1 MAQITQ
7 PPHRYSIGAAV
18 LEAPPLSP
26 GLYVTATPIGN
37 LGDVTLRALETL
49 SAAHLILC
57 EDTRVTAKLLNR
69 YGIRNSLSPYH
80 DHNAAKV
87 RPQLLARMADGQA
100 LALVSDAGSPL
111 LSDPGYKLVQGAVE
125 AGIAV
130 TAIPGASAVLD
141 ALTLSA
147 LPPDRFMFCGFLPPR
162 SGARRHFLDEV
173 KSIEATLVMFDTTT
187 RLADSLEDI
196 AAVLGDREVAVG
208 RELTKLHEEVIRGR
222 VAEVRAALSERQ
234 SLKGEITLVIGPPG
248 VEAKAAPQRM
258 IDTALREAVASM
270 PASRAASEIAKR
282 FGLSKQEIYARLLEL
297 KEGD

>member
-1 MAQITQ
+1 MAPSNQ

-18 LEAPPLSP
+18 FEAPPLAA
-26 GLYVTATPIGN
+26 GLHVTATPIGN

-87 RPQLLARMADGQA
+87 RPGLIARMADGQA

-111 LSDPGYKLVQGAVE
+111 LSDPGYKLVQAAVE

-130 TAIPGASAVLD
+130 TAIPGASAVLG

-162 SGARRHFLDEV
+162 GGARRHFLEEV
-173 KSIEATLVMFDTTT
+173 KGVAATLVMFDTAGRVT
-187 RLADSLEDI
+187 DSLEDI
-196 AAVLGDREVAVG
+196 AMVLGARDVAVG
-208 RELTKLHEEVIRGR
+208 RELTKLHEEVIRGP
-222 VAEVRAALSERQ
+222 AGEVRDALLSRP

-248 VEAKAAPQRM
+248 EGNLTAPQGM
-258 IDTALREAVASM
+258 VDTALREALANM
-270 PASRAASEIAKR
+270 PASRAAAEVAKR
-282 FGLSKQEIYARLLEL
+282 FGLSKQEAYARLLEL
-297 KEGD
+297 KEGG

>member
-1 MAQITQ
+1 MVQITE

-18 LEAPPLSP
+18 FEAPPLGP

-37 LGDVTLRALETL
+37 LGDITLRALETL
-49 SAAHLILC
+49 SAADLILC

-87 RPQLLARMADGQA
+87 RPAVLARMADGQA

-111 LSDPGYKLVQGAVE
+111 LSDPGYKLVQAAVE

-147 LPPDRFMFCGFLPPR
+147 LPPDRFMFCGFLPAR
-162 SGARRHFLDEV
+162 SGARRHFLEDLKGV
-173 KSIEATLVMFDTTT
+173 HATLVMFDTAG
-187 RLADSLEDI
+187 RLAESLEDI
-196 AAVLGDREVAVG
+196 AAILGDRDVAVG
-208 RELTKLHEEVIRGR
+208 RELTKLHEQVIRGPAR
-222 VAEVRAALSERQ
+222 EVRDELLARQ
-234 SLKGEITLVIGPPG
+234 SLKGEITLVIAPP
-248 VEAKAAPQRM
+248 VADAIPAPQAM
-258 IDTALREAVASM
+258 VDSALRKALETM
-270 PASRAASEIAKR
+270 PASRAAAEIAKR
-282 FGLSKQEIYARLLEL
+282 FGLSKQETYARLLEL
-297 KEGD
+297 KEGG

>member
-18 LEAPPLSP
+18 FEAPPLSP

-87 RPQLLARMADGQA
+87 RPGLLARMADGQA

-125 AGIAV
+125 NGIPV

-147 LPPDRFMFCGFLPPR
+147 LPPDRFMFCGFLPTR
-162 SGARRHFLDEV
+162 SGARQHFLEEL
-173 KSIEATLVMFDTTT
+173 KSVEATLVVFDTASRVTE
-187 RLADSLEDI
+187 SLEDI
-196 AAVLGDREVAVG
+196 AAILGEREVAVG
-208 RELTKLHEEVIRGR
+208 RELTKLHEEVIRGP
-222 VAEVRAALSERQ
+222 VTVVRAGLVERQ

-248 VEAKAAPQRM
+248 ASALAAPQAM
-258 IDTALREAVASM
+258 VDSALREALATM
-270 PASRAASEIAKR
+270 PASRAAAEIARR
-282 FGLSKQEIYARLLEL
+282 FGLSKQEAYARLLEL
-297 KEGD
+297 KEGG

>member
-18 LEAPPLSP
+18 FEAPTLGP
-26 GLYVTATPIGN
+26 GLHVTATPIGN
-37 LGDVTLRALETL
+37 LGDITLRALETL

-87 RPQLLARMADGQA
+87 RPGLLARMADGQA

-111 LSDPGYKLVQGAVE
+111 LSDPGYKLVQAAIE

-141 ALTLSA
+141 ALILSA
-147 LPPDRFMFCGFLPPR
+147 LPPDRFMFCGFLPTR
-162 SGARRHFLDEV
+162 SGARRHFLEELKD
-173 KSIEATLVMFDTTT
+173 IDATLVMFDTAT
-187 RLADSLEDI
+187 RLAESLEDI
-196 AAVLGDREVAVG
+196 EAALGIREVAVG
-208 RELTKLHEEVIRGR
+208 RELTKLHEEVIRGT
-222 VAEVRAALSERQ
+222 ASDVRAGLLERQ
-234 SLKGEITLVIGPPG
+234 SLRGEITLVIGPRG
-248 VEAKAAPQRM
+248 AKSAATPQAM
-258 IDTALREAVASM
+258 VDSALREALATM
-270 PASRAASEIAKR
+270 PASRAAAEIARR
-282 FGLSKQEIYARLLEL
+282 FGLSKQEAYARLLEL
-297 KEGD
+297 KEGA

>member
-18 LEAPPLSP
+18 FEAPPLSP

-87 RPQLLARMADGQA
+87 RPQLLARLAEGQA

-111 LSDPGYKLVQGAVE
+111 LSDPGYKLVQAAVE
-125 AGIAV
+125 AGLPV
-130 TAIPGASAVLD
+130 TAIPGASAVLG

-162 SGARRHFLDEV
+162 SGARRHFLEELKGVD
-173 KSIEATLVMFDTTT
+173 ATLVMFDTTS
-187 RLADSLEDI
+187 RVADSLEDI
-196 AAVLGDREVAVG
+196 AAVLGERDVAVG
-208 RELTKLHEEVIRGR
+208 RELTKLHEEVIRGP
-222 VAEVRAALSERQ
+222 AEEVRKALRSRD

-248 VEAKAAPQRM
+248 AEAKAAPQGM
-258 IDTALREAVASM
+258 VDTALREALASM
-270 PASRAASEIAKR
+270 PASRAAAEIAKR
-282 FGLSKQEIYARLLEL
+282 FGLSKQEAYARLLEL

>member
-1 MAQITQ
+1 MAQIIQ

-18 LEAPPLSP
+18 FEAPPLAA

-37 LGDVTLRALETL
+37 LGDITLRALETL

-87 RPQLLARMADGQA
+87 RPQLLNRMGDGQA
-100 LALVSDAGSPL
+100 IALVSDAGSPL
-111 LSDPGYKLVQGAVE
+111 LSDPGYKLVQAAVE

-147 LPPDRFMFCGFLPPR
+147 LPPDRFMFCGFLPAR
-162 SGARRHFLDEV
+162 SGARRHFLEELRNID
-173 KSIEATLVMFDTTT
+173 ATLVMFDTTS
-187 RLADSLEDI
+187 RLAESLEDI
-196 AAVLGDREVAVG
+196 AVVLGEREVAVG

-222 VAEVRAALSERQ
+222 APEVRATVMERQ
-234 SLKGEITLVIGPPG
+234 SLKGEITLVIGPPS
-248 VEAKAAPQRM
+248 ASALAAPQAM
-258 IDTALREAVASM
+258 VDSALREALATM
-270 PASRAASEIAKR
+270 PASRAAAEIAKR
-282 FGLSKQEIYARLLEL
+282 FGLSKQEAYARLLEL
-297 KEGD
+297 KEND